1 MVKRRLICLSWDV
14 RGYLWSLQGPSNWRD
29 MLPIPFY
36 WSEIYFQAWKTME
49 TSTHMS
55 KWNEKQQ
62 RYAKLLFYELS
73 DSSGD
78 SKSVLNRK
86 LTIPALFTAQ
96 KSISKHEKTY
106 KRVLICQNRIKSRLY
121 TQNCYFGPFLVPQ
134 RAFLTNKWV
143 WKMSKWVYHWF
154 LSLKCI

>member
-1 MVKRRLICLSWDV
+1 MVCKMRLICLSWDV
-14 RGYLWSLQGPSNWRD
+14 GGYLWSLQSPSYWRIK
-29 MLPIPFY
+29 LPIPFY
-36 WSEIYFQAWKTME
+36 YSAEIDFQAWKTME
-49 TSTHMS
+49 PSTHPS

-106 KRVLICQNRIKSRLY
+106 KRVLICQNRIKNSLY
-121 TQNCYFGPFLVPQ
+121 TQNCYFGPFLVPW
-134 RAFLTNKWV
+134 RAFLTFKWV
-143 WKMSKWVYHWF
+143 WKCPKWVYHWF
-154 LSLKCI
+154 LSL